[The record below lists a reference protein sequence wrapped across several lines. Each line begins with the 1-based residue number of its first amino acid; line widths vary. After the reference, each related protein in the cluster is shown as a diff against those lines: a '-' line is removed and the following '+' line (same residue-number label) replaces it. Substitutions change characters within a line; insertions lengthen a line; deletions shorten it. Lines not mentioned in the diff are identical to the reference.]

1 MEDVCCQRGSL
12 AGRALPPWDRIFLFF
27 LRASLGGKGQ
37 PSDPGALS
45 SSHRDQAFPLPWL
58 VSLPWSEIQ
67 FAKIFSGLGYDSF
80 ALSLWLLLKP
90 APPFPVS
97 FQISWMK
104 LILFK
109 LFTPMQLRAVGPV
122 SIFFSKLS
130 SSSEEQCLLNPQIW
144 CVCGCARVHL
154 CDDVYEG

>member
-1 MEDVCCQRGSL
+1 MLPVGQL
-12 AGRALPPWDRIFLFF
+12 GREGTAPRDRIFLFF
-27 LRASLGGKGQ
+27 LHASLGGKGQ

-45 SSHRDQAFPLPWL
+45 SSHRDKASPLLWL

-97 FQISWMK
+97 FHISWMK
-104 LILFK
+104 LIL
-109 LFTPMQLRAVGPV
+109 
-122 SIFFSKLS
+122 
-130 SSSEEQCLLNPQIW
+130 
-144 CVCGCARVHL
+144 
-154 CDDVYEG
+154 